1 MPRRHSHN
9 LSVGPVFVVL
19 VPVPRTSHS
28 RSALTHVIEAVP
40 ALVRRQDTSKAW
52 VLAGPVIY
60 TSHPRSALTYR
71 PAICRRETFAATF
84 RRL

>member
-1 MPRRHSHN
+1 MRHSHN

-40 ALVRRQDTSKAW
+40 VLVRRHDTSRARGCL
-52 VLAGPVIY
+52 LAPSFTRHI
-60 TSHPRSALTYR
+60 H
-71 PAICRRETFAATF
+71 AA
-84 RRL
+84 R